1 MRTTVKARNFEMT
14 DRLRAQIERKLQ
26 RLGRIAHADAQADVE
41 LIANSSRA
49 SESAHTA
56 EVTLVSGG
64 AVVRSVSAGPTLL
77 AALDSLIDK
86 LERQVVRAR
95 ERPRSVRDRHSDEG
109 REVLARAAVGT
120 VGALDEPDD
129 RTERRSGPS
138 VVKVKRFDMV
148 PMFEEDAVARMEELG
163 HAFFVFLNAE
173 TNGICVVYRRSS
185 GDFGLIEPVL
195 SSNGRAG

>member
-14 DRLRAQIERKLQ
+14 DRLRGQVERKLQ
-26 RLGRIAHADAQADVE
+26 RLERIAHPDAHASVE
-41 LIANSSRA
+41 LIAHSSRA
-49 SESAHTA
+49 AESANTA
-56 EVTLVSGG
+56 EVTLVSNGS
-64 AVVRSVSAGPTLL
+64 VMRSVAAGPTLL
-77 AALDSLIDK
+77 AAMNGLIDK

-95 ERPRSVRDRHSDEG
+95 QRPRSVRERHSDEG

-120 VGALDEPDD
+120 LAAEETAL
-129 RTERRSGPS
+129 ERRAAGSS

-173 TNGICVVYRRSS
+173 SDGICVLYRRSD
-185 GDFGLIEPVL
+185 GAYGLIEPVL
-195 SSNGRAG
+195 APDGRGG